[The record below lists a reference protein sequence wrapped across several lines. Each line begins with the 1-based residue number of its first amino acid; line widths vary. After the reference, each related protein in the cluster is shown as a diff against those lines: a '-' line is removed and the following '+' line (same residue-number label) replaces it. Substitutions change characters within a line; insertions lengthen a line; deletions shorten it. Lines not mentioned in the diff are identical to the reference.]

1 MRHNEDRIILA
12 IAGLL
17 LLVITVASLVDR
29 FCPRRGGSEVEA
41 LTVEHGA
48 SGPTW
53 AVPKDWEDRHA
64 FYHLRGIS
72 HSHPDDQ
79 EETAKAEAAWAEE
92 LQHKQAGKVKR

>member
-17 LLVITVASLVDR
+17 LLIITVASLVDR
-29 FCPRRGGSEVEA
+29 FRPRRGASGVEV

-53 AVPKDWEDRHA
+53 AVPEDWEDRHA
-64 FYHLRGIS
+64 FYHLRGIP
-72 HSHPDDQ
+72 HSHPDDK
-79 EETAKAEAAWAEE
+79 EETARAEAAWAEE
-92 LQHKQAGKVKR
+92 LQRRQAGKVKR